1 MTTKHNLL
9 LPAEPESAKA
19 WALDLGLTIAFISH
33 CVDES
38 EDGLD
43 IRDFKLT
50 ESQQTRLLSIKKI
63 LQRIGKWFDTR
74 QEAVTWLDTCRIQS
88 SGDCTPLEIIK
99 QHGEVGVQIVLIF
112 IEHKEL
118 GGFE

>member
-9 LPAEPESAKA
+9 LPKDPASAKS
-19 WALDLGLTIAFISH
+19 WAIDLGVTMGFISH
-33 CVDES
+33 WVDES

-50 ESQQTRLLSIKKI
+50 ESQQTRLLSIKRI

-88 SGDCTPLEIIK
+88 SEDCTPLEIIK